1 MNRQDAMDTDAEPRK
16 SASRLAPRVPALA
29 WILLA
34 GAVVRL
40 AVWAWFRDVP
50 ISIGDEKEYHALAV
64 NLALRGEFAFVPG
77 VPTSIRPPLYPA
89 LVAAIYRVCGVGNVP
104 AVRLAQAGLSLVTV
118 LLAYRLGVE
127 VYGRRVGLWAAA
139 LVGFYPSLLGYNLLL
154 LTEVLFTA
162 LLLAACLALARA
174 LRIGS
179 LAWLG
184 LGGVLLGLGA
194 LTRSVLWPFPV
205 ALGALLLAAWDGS
218 KKTRDTRH
226 ETPDTV
232 RIPEDH
238 EPPGRQGHPH
248 RTKEIRLTSRV
259 WCLVSRVFFERLL
272 AVAVLLAAFIATI
285 APWSVRNTRLQE
297 SFQTIDV
304 MGGRNF
310 MMGNYE
316 YTPLYR
322 AWDAISI
329 SGDRSWIGVLLRQY
343 PSDRRRT
350 QGQIDKLALRAG
362 IDYARRHPG
371 LTLRRDVIKF
381 FDFWGLERELIAGA
395 ARGVFGPIPAPALVP
410 LTLLVFG
417 SYAAALWLGIFGMVL
432 VPPAEARVHA
442 LLLLVIG
449 FVCAVHTATFGHSR
463 YHLPVMPLV
472 LTYSAAALVHA
483 PWIRAQR
490 RRPASCLA
498 VGLCVVFLVAWV
510 WGLAGPDLRRYL
522 DLLR

>member
-1 MNRQDAMDTDAEPRK
+1 MTKAHEDEPGAR
-16 SASRLAPRVPALA
+16 SARCPLEGGTMATGPGPEPAGQNSPTQSSALSAVQLPALA

-40 AVWAWFRDVP
+40 ALWAWFRDVP
-50 ISIGDEKEYHALAV
+50 ISIGDEKEYHALAA
-64 NLALRGEFAFVPG
+64 NLATRGEFAFDPG
-77 VPTSIRPPLYPA
+77 MPTSIRPPLYPA
-89 LVAAIYRVCGVGNVP
+89 LVAVIYRAFGTGNIA
-104 AVRLAQAGLSLVTV
+104 AVRLVQCGLSLVTV
-118 LLAYRLGVE
+118 VLAYRLGTE
-127 VYGRRVGLWAAA
+127 TYGRRAGLWAAA
-139 LVGFYPSLLGYNLLL
+139 LVGFYPSLLGYNNLL

-162 LLLAACLALARA
+162 LLTAACLALARA
-174 LRIGS
+174 VRIRS

-205 ALGALLLAAWDGS
+205 ALGALLMAAWGGGA
-218 KKTRDTRH
+218 
-226 ETPDTV
+226 
-232 RIPEDH
+232 
-238 EPPGRQGHPH
+238 GR
-248 RTKEIRLTSRV
+248 RT
-259 WCLVSRVFFERLL
+259 L

-329 SGDRSWIGVLLRQY
+329 PGERSWIGVLLRKY
-343 PSDRRRT
+343 PSPRPRT

-395 ARGVFGPIPAPALVP
+395 ARGVFGPIAAPAIVP

-417 SYAAALWLGIFGMVL
+417 SYAASLWMGIFGMVL
-432 VPPAEARVHA
+432 VPPAEVRVHA

-483 PWIRAQR
+483 PAIRAQR
-490 RRPASCLA
+490 GRPVFCLA
-498 VGLCVVFLVAWV
+498 VALCVVLLVAWA

-522 DLLR
+522 DLLRPA

>member
-1 MNRQDAMDTDAEPRK
+1 M
-16 SASRLAPRVPALA
+16 SRVSCLVSRVSCLA

-40 AVWAWFRDVP
+40 ALWAWFRDVP
-50 ISIGDEKEYHALAV
+50 ISIGDEKEYHALAA
-64 NLALRGEFAFVPG
+64 NLAMRGEFAFDPG
-77 VPTSIRPPLYPA
+77 MPTSIRPPLYPA
-89 LVAAIYRVCGVGNVP
+89 LVAVIYRAFGTGNIA
-104 AVRLAQAGLSLVTV
+104 AVRLVQCGLSLVTV
-118 LLAYRLGVE
+118 VLAYRLGTE
-127 VYGRRVGLWAAA
+127 THGRRAGLWAAA
-139 LVGFYPSLLGYNLLL
+139 LVGFYPSLLGYNNLL

-162 LLLAACLALARA
+162 LLTAACLALARA
-174 LRIGS
+174 LRIRS

-205 ALGALLLAAWDGS
+205 ALGALLLVAWGGS

-226 ETPDTV
+226 ETRDTV

-238 EPPGRQGHPH
+238 EPPGRQGHHH

-259 WCLVSRVFFERLL
+259 SCLVSRVFFERLL

-316 YTPLYR
+316 YTPMYR

-329 SGDRSWIGVLLRQY
+329 SGERSWISVLLRQY
-343 PSDRRRT
+343 PSPRRRT

-362 IDYARRHPG
+362 VEYVRRHPG

-410 LTLLVFG
+410 LTLLIFG
-417 SYAAALWLGIFGMVL
+417 GYAAALWMGIFGMVL
-432 VPPAEARVHA
+432 APPADARVHA
-442 LLLLVIG
+442 LLLLIIG
-449 FVCAVHTATFGHSR
+449 FICAVHTATFGHSR

-472 LTYSAAALVHA
+472 LVYSAGALVGA
-483 PWIRAQR
+483 REIGRWR
-490 RRPASCLA
+490 RRSAFCLA
-498 VGLCVVFLVAWV
+498 VALCAVFGIGWAW
-510 WGLAGPDLRRYL
+510 GIAGPDLQRYL
-522 DLLR
+522 DLLRPARGGRSG